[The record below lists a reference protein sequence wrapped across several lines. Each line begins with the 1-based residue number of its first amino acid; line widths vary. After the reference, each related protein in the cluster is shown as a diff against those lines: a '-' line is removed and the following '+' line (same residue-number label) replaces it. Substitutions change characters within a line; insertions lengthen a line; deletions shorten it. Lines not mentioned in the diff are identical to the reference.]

1 MGKVNLQM
9 YSFMDGTMNDSRE
22 NFRRAA
28 EMGYDGVE
36 LFGPDFEIPAEELKA
51 LLEELKL
58 EPVSLHAPKTE
69 MVEGLIPFANALGM
83 QFIGIGM
90 EVLKDEESVHSF
102 AKILNRIGKAC
113 AEKGLML
120 TYHNHTQ
127 EFADCGRIGS
137 VPGAAGAAEEQQ
149 AAGKPCGDVQPE
161 NRHAAGEACVSVQP
175 ENRHAA
181 GEACVSVQP
190 ENRHAAGEACVSVQ
204 PENRHA
210 AETALDSSRRTDRVI
225 DVLMR
230 ETDPEYVSFELDA
243 GWCAAAGFDPIAFV
257 EQYSGRVKLIHI
269 KESSRVVGPQ
279 PPMDFS
285 TLPKDENGAPIFS
298 DELKKTMEEL
308 DRINCRAG
316 EGLVDWKALKEAA
329 DQNGCQA
336 YIVER
341 EYSVSGNRLN
351 DLKADLEYYRTQ
363 I

>member
-51 LLEELKL
+51 LLDELNL
-58 EPVSLHAPKTE
+58 QPVSLHAPKTE
-69 MVEGLIPFANALGM
+69 MVEGLIPFANTLGM

-102 AKILNRIGKAC
+102 AKTLNRIGKAC

-181 GEACVSVQP
+181 
-190 ENRHAAGEACVSVQ
+190 
-204 PENRHA
+204 
-210 AETALDSSRRTDRVI
+210 ETALDSSRRTDRVI

-230 ETDPEYVSFELDA
+230 ETEPEYVSFELDA
-243 GWCAAAGFDPIAFV
+243 GWCAAAGFDPIVFV

-285 TLPKDENGAPIFS
+285 TLPRDENGAPIFS

>member
-28 EMGYDGVE
+28 EMGYDGAE

-69 MVEGLIPFANALGM
+69 MVEELIPFANTLGM
-83 QFIGIGM
+83 KFIGIGM
-90 EVLKDEESVHSF
+90 EVLKDEESVHRF
-102 AKILNRIGKAC
+102 AKTLNRIGKAC

-137 VPGAAGAAEEQQ
+137 VPGGT
-149 AAGKPCGDVQPE
+149 
-161 NRHAAGEACVSVQP
+161 
-175 ENRHAA
+175 
-181 GEACVSVQP
+181 
-190 ENRHAAGEACVSVQ
+190 
-204 PENRHA
+204 
-210 AETALDSSRRTDRVI
+210 ETALDGARGTNRVI

-279 PPMDFS
+279 PPMDFGS
-285 TLPKDENGAPIFS
+285 LPRDENGAPIFS

>member
-102 AKILNRIGKAC
+102 AKTLNRIGKAC

-181 GEACVSVQP
+181 
-190 ENRHAAGEACVSVQ
+190 
-204 PENRHA
+204 
-210 AETALDSSRRTDRVI
+210 ETALDSSRRTDRVI

-230 ETDPEYVSFELDA
+230 ETEPEYVSFELDA

-285 TLPKDENGAPIFS
+285 TLPRDENGAPIFS

-308 DRINCRAG
+308 ERINCRAG

>member
-28 EMGYDGVE
+28 EMGYDGAE

-51 LLEELKL
+51 LLEELNL

-69 MVEGLIPFANALGM
+69 MVEELIPFANTLGM
-83 QFIGIGM
+83 KFIGIGM
-90 EVLKDEESVHSF
+90 EVLKDEESVHRF
-102 AKILNRIGKAC
+102 AKTLNRIGKAC

-137 VPGAAGAAEEQQ
+137 VPGGT
-149 AAGKPCGDVQPE
+149 
-161 NRHAAGEACVSVQP
+161 
-175 ENRHAA
+175 
-181 GEACVSVQP
+181 
-190 ENRHAAGEACVSVQ
+190 
-204 PENRHA
+204 
-210 AETALDSSRRTDRVI
+210 ETALDGACGTNRVI

-230 ETDPEYVSFELDA
+230 ETDPKYVSFELDA

-285 TLPKDENGAPIFS
+285 TLPRDENGAPIFS

>member
-102 AKILNRIGKAC
+102 AKTLNRIGKAC

-161 NRHAAGEACVSVQP
+161 NRHAA
-175 ENRHAA
+175 
-181 GEACVSVQP
+181 
-190 ENRHAAGEACVSVQ
+190 
-204 PENRHA
+204 
-210 AETALDSSRRTDRVI
+210 ETALDSSRRTDRVI

-230 ETDPEYVSFELDA
+230 ETEPEYVSFELDA

-285 TLPKDENGAPIFS
+285 TLPRDENGAPIFS

>member
-102 AKILNRIGKAC
+102 AKTLNRIGKAC

-161 NRHAAGEACVSVQP
+161 NRHAAGET
-175 ENRHAA
+175 
-181 GEACVSVQP
+181 CVSVQP

-230 ETDPEYVSFELDA
+230 ETDPKYVSFELDA
-243 GWCAAAGFDPIAFV
+243 GWCAAAGFDPIVFV

>member
-1 MGKVNLQM
+1 MGKINLQM

-36 LFGPDFEIPAEELKA
+36 LFGPDFEIPTEELKA
-51 LLEELKL
+51 LLDELNL

-69 MVEGLIPFANALGM
+69 VVEGLIPFANTLGM
-83 QFIGIGM
+83 KFIGIGM
-90 EVLKDEESVHSF
+90 EVLKDEESVHRF
-102 AKILNRIGKAC
+102 AKTLNRIGKAC

-127 EFADCGRIGS
+127 EFADCSRIGS
-137 VPGAAGAAEEQQ
+137 KPDAAGAAE
-149 AAGKPCGDVQPE
+149 
-161 NRHAAGEACVSVQP
+161 RL
-175 ENRHAA
+175 
-181 GEACVSVQP
+181 
-190 ENRHAAGEACVSVQ
+190 
-204 PENRHA
+204 
-210 AETALDSSRRTDRVI
+210 ETSLDGSRRTNRVI

-285 TLPKDENGAPIFS
+285 MLPRDENGAPIFPE
-298 DELKKTMEEL
+298 DLKKTMEDL
-308 DRINCRAG
+308 KRINCRAG
-316 EGLVDWKALKEAA
+316 EGLVDWKALKETA
-329 DQNGCQA
+329 DKNGCRA

-351 DLKADLEYYRTQ
+351 DLKADLEHYRTQ
-363 I
+363 IS

>member
-102 AKILNRIGKAC
+102 AKTLNRIGKAC

-181 GEACVSVQP
+181 
-190 ENRHAAGEACVSVQ
+190 
-204 PENRHA
+204 
-210 AETALDSSRRTDRVI
+210 ETALDSSRRTDRVI

-230 ETDPEYVSFELDA
+230 ETEPEYVSFELDA

-298 DELKKTMEEL
+298 AELKKTMEEL

>member
-102 AKILNRIGKAC
+102 AKTLNRIGKAC

-190 ENRHAAGEACVSVQ
+190 ENRHAA
-204 PENRHA
+204 
-210 AETALDSSRRTDRVI
+210 ETALDSSRRTDRVI

-230 ETDPEYVSFELDA
+230 ETEPEYVRFELDA

-269 KESSRVVGPQ
+269 KESSQVVGPQ

-285 TLPKDENGAPIFS
+285 TLPRDENGAPIFS

>member
-102 AKILNRIGKAC
+102 AKTLNRIGKAC

-137 VPGAAGAAEEQQ
+137 VPGAAGAAEEQH
-149 AAGKPCGDVQPE
+149 AAGKPCGD
-161 NRHAAGEACVSVQP
+161 VQP

-230 ETDPEYVSFELDA
+230 ETEPEYVSFELDA
-243 GWCAAAGFDPIAFV
+243 GWCAAAGFDPIVFV

-285 TLPKDENGAPIFS
+285 TLPRDENGAPIFS

>member
-1 MGKVNLQM
+1 MGKINLQM

-51 LLEELKL
+51 LLDELNL

-69 MVEGLIPFANALGM
+69 MVEGLIPFANTLGM

-102 AKILNRIGKAC
+102 AKTLNRIGKAC

-127 EFADCGRIGS
+127 EFADSSRIGS
-137 VPGAAGAAEEQQ
+137 KPDAAGAAGEPCIGVRSEKQ
-149 AAGKPCGDVQPE
+149 AAGEPCGDVQSE
-161 NRHAAGEACVSVQP
+161 NWQAAGKACVGVQSEKQAAGEACVS
-175 ENRHAA
+175 
-181 GEACVSVQP
+181 G
-190 ENRHAAGEACVSVQ
+190 Q

-225 DVLMR
+225 DVLMQ

-285 TLPKDENGAPIFS
+285 MLPRDENGAPIFPE
-298 DELKKTMEEL
+298 DLKKTMVDL
-308 DRINCRAG
+308 KRINCRAG
-316 EGLVDWKALKEAA
+316 EGLVDWKALKETA
-329 DQNGCQA
+329 DKNGCRA

-351 DLKADLEYYRTQ
+351 DLKSDLEHYRTQ
-363 I
+363 IS

>member
-22 NFRRAA
+22 NFRRTA

-102 AKILNRIGKAC
+102 AKTLNRIGKAC

-181 GEACVSVQP
+181 
-190 ENRHAAGEACVSVQ
+190 
-204 PENRHA
+204 
-210 AETALDSSRRTDRVI
+210 ETALDSSRRTDRVI

-230 ETDPEYVSFELDA
+230 ETEPEYVSFELDA

-285 TLPKDENGAPIFS
+285 TLPRDENGAPIFS

>member
-28 EMGYDGVE
+28 EMGYDGAE

-51 LLEELKL
+51 LLEELNL

-69 MVEGLIPFANALGM
+69 MVEELIPFANTLGM
-83 QFIGIGM
+83 KFIGIGM
-90 EVLKDEESVHSF
+90 EVLKDEESVHRF
-102 AKILNRIGKAC
+102 AKTLNRIGKAC

-120 TYHNHTQ
+120 TYNNHTQ

-137 VPGAAGAAEEQQ
+137 VPGGT
-149 AAGKPCGDVQPE
+149 
-161 NRHAAGEACVSVQP
+161 
-175 ENRHAA
+175 
-181 GEACVSVQP
+181 
-190 ENRHAAGEACVSVQ
+190 
-204 PENRHA
+204 
-210 AETALDSSRRTDRVI
+210 ETALDGACGTNRVI

-230 ETDPEYVSFELDA
+230 ETDPKYVSFEMDA
-243 GWCAAAGFDPIAFV
+243 CWCAAAGFDPIAFV

-285 TLPKDENGAPIFS
+285 TLPRDENGAPIFS

>member
-102 AKILNRIGKAC
+102 AKTLNRIGKAC

-181 GEACVSVQP
+181 
-190 ENRHAAGEACVSVQ
+190 
-204 PENRHA
+204 
-210 AETALDSSRRTDRVI
+210 ETALDSSRRTDRVI

-230 ETDPEYVSFELDA
+230 ETEPEYVSFELDA

>member
-28 EMGYDGVE
+28 EMGYEGVE

-51 LLEELKL
+51 LLEELNL

-69 MVEGLIPFANALGM
+69 MVEELIPFANTLGM
-83 QFIGIGM
+83 KFIGIGM
-90 EVLKDEESVHSF
+90 EVLKDEESVHRF
-102 AKILNRIGKAC
+102 AKTLNRIGKAC

-137 VPGAAGAAEEQQ
+137 VPGGT
-149 AAGKPCGDVQPE
+149 
-161 NRHAAGEACVSVQP
+161 
-175 ENRHAA
+175 
-181 GEACVSVQP
+181 
-190 ENRHAAGEACVSVQ
+190 
-204 PENRHA
+204 
-210 AETALDSSRRTDRVI
+210 ETALDGACGTNRVI

-230 ETDPEYVSFELDA
+230 ETDPKYVSFEMDA

-285 TLPKDENGAPIFS
+285 MLPRDENGAPIFPE
-298 DELKKTMEEL
+298 DLKKTMEDL
-308 DRINCRAG
+308 KRINCRAG
-316 EGLVDWKALKEAA
+316 EGLVDWKALKETA
-329 DQNGCQA
+329 DKNGCRA

-351 DLKADLEYYRTQ
+351 DLKADLEHYRTQ
-363 I
+363 IS

>member
-102 AKILNRIGKAC
+102 AKTLNRIGKAC

-181 GEACVSVQP
+181 Q
-190 ENRHAAGEACVSVQ
+190 
-204 PENRHA
+204 
-210 AETALDSSRRTDRVI
+210 TALDSSRRTDRVI

-230 ETDPEYVSFELDA
+230 ETEPEYVSFELDA
-243 GWCAAAGFDPIAFV
+243 GWCAAAGFDPIVFV

-285 TLPKDENGAPIFS
+285 TLPRDENGAPIFS

-341 EYSVSGNRLN
+341 EYSVSRNRLN

>member
-1 MGKVNLQM
+1 MGKINLQM

-51 LLEELKL
+51 LLDELNL
-58 EPVSLHAPKTE
+58 QPVSLHAPKTE
-69 MVEGLIPFANALGM
+69 MVEGLIPFANTLGM

-102 AKILNRIGKAC
+102 AKTLNRIGKAC

-127 EFADCGRIGS
+127 EFADCSRIGS
-137 VPGAAGAAEEQQ
+137 VPGAAGE
-149 AAGKPCGDVQPE
+149 AGEPCIGVWPE
-161 NRHAAGEACVSVQP
+161 KQAAGEACVSVQP
-175 ENRHAA
+175 EN
-181 GEACVSVQP
+181 Q
-190 ENRHAAGEACVSVQ
+190 
-204 PENRHA
+204 HA
-210 AETALDSSRRTDRVI
+210 AETALDGSRRTNRVI
-225 DVLMR
+225 DVLMQ

-285 TLPKDENGAPIFS
+285 MLPRDENGAPIFPE
-298 DELKKTMEEL
+298 DLKKTMEDL
-308 DRINCRAG
+308 KRINCRAG
-316 EGLVDWKALKEAA
+316 EGLVDWKALKETA
-329 DQNGCQA
+329 DKNGCRA

-351 DLKADLEYYRTQ
+351 DLKADLEHYRTQ
-363 I
+363 IS

>member
-1 MGKVNLQM
+1 MGKINLQM
-9 YSFMDGTMNDSRE
+9 YSFMDGAMNDSRE

-36 LFGPDFEIPAEELKA
+36 LFGPNFEIPAEELKA

-69 MVEGLIPFANALGM
+69 MVEGLIPFANTLGM
-83 QFIGIGM
+83 KFIGIGM
-90 EVLKDEESVHSF
+90 EVLKDEESVHRF
-102 AKILNRIGKAC
+102 AKTLNRIGKAC

-137 VPGAAGAAEEQQ
+137 VPDAAGSEAESKSAGQ
-149 AAGKPCGDVQPE
+149 A
-161 NRHAAGEACVSVQP
+161 N
-175 ENRHAA
+175 
-181 GEACVSVQP
+181 
-190 ENRHAAGEACVSVQ
+190 
-204 PENRHA
+204 
-210 AETALDSSRRTDRVI
+210 RVI

-257 EQYSGRVKLIHI
+257 KQYSGRVKLIHI

-279 PPMDFS
+279 PPMDFGS
-285 TLPKDENGAPIFS
+285 LPRDENGAPIFS
-298 DELKKTMEEL
+298 EELKKTMEEL

-329 DQNGCQA
+329 GQNGCQA

-351 DLKADLEYYRTQ
+351 DLRADLEYYRTQ

>member
-1 MGKVNLQM
+1 MGKINLQM
-9 YSFMDGTMNDSRE
+9 YSFMDGAMNDSRE

-36 LFGPDFEIPAEELKA
+36 LFGPNFEIPAEELRA

-69 MVEGLIPFANALGM
+69 IVEGLIPFANTLGM
-83 QFIGIGM
+83 KFIGIGM
-90 EVLKDEESVHSF
+90 EVLKDEESVHRF
-102 AKILNRIGKAC
+102 AKTLNRIGKVC

-137 VPGAAGAAEEQQ
+137 VPDAAGSEAESKSAGQ
-149 AAGKPCGDVQPE
+149 A
-161 NRHAAGEACVSVQP
+161 N
-175 ENRHAA
+175 
-181 GEACVSVQP
+181 
-190 ENRHAAGEACVSVQ
+190 
-204 PENRHA
+204 
-210 AETALDSSRRTDRVI
+210 RVI

-257 EQYSGRVKLIHI
+257 KQYSGRVKLIHI

-279 PPMDFS
+279 PPMDFGS
-285 TLPKDENGAPIFS
+285 LPRDENGAPIFS

-329 DQNGCQA
+329 GQNGCQA

-351 DLKADLEYYRTQ
+351 DLRADLEYYRTQ

>member
-102 AKILNRIGKAC
+102 AKTLNRIGKAC

-149 AAGKPCGDVQPE
+149 AAGKPCGD
-161 NRHAAGEACVSVQP
+161 
-175 ENRHAA
+175 
-181 GEACVSVQP
+181 VQP

-285 TLPKDENGAPIFS
+285 TLPRDENGAPIFS

-308 DRINCRAG
+308 ERINCRAG

>member
-1 MGKVNLQM
+1 MGKINLQM

-102 AKILNRIGKAC
+102 AKTLNRIGKAC

-137 VPGAAGAAEEQQ
+137 VPGAAGAAGEPCIGVRSEKQ
-149 AAGKPCGDVQPE
+149 AAGEPCGDVQSE
-161 NRHAAGEACVSVQP
+161 NWQAAGKACVGVQSEKQAAGEACVS
-175 ENRHAA
+175 
-181 GEACVSVQP
+181 G
-190 ENRHAAGEACVSVQ
+190 Q

-225 DVLMR
+225 DVLMQ

>member
-1 MGKVNLQM
+1 MGKINLQM
-9 YSFMDGTMNDSRE
+9 YSFMDGAMNDSRE

-36 LFGPDFEIPAEELKA
+36 LFGPNFEIPAEELRA

-69 MVEGLIPFANALGM
+69 MVEGLIPFANTLGM
-83 QFIGIGM
+83 KFIGIGM
-90 EVLKDEESVHSF
+90 EVLKDEESVHRF
-102 AKILNRIGKAC
+102 AKTLNRIGKAC

-137 VPGAAGAAEEQQ
+137 VPDAAGSEAESKSAGQ
-149 AAGKPCGDVQPE
+149 A
-161 NRHAAGEACVSVQP
+161 N
-175 ENRHAA
+175 
-181 GEACVSVQP
+181 
-190 ENRHAAGEACVSVQ
+190 
-204 PENRHA
+204 
-210 AETALDSSRRTDRVI
+210 RVI

-257 EQYSGRVKLIHI
+257 KQYSGRVKLIHI

-279 PPMDFS
+279 PPMDFGS
-285 TLPKDENGAPIFS
+285 LPRDENGAPIFS
-298 DELKKTMEEL
+298 EELKKTMEEL

-329 DQNGCQA
+329 GQNGCQA

-351 DLKADLEYYRTQ
+351 DLRADLEYYRTQ

>member
-28 EMGYDGVE
+28 EMGYDGAE

-51 LLEELKL
+51 LLEELNL

-69 MVEGLIPFANALGM
+69 MVEELIPFANTLEM
-83 QFIGIGM
+83 KFIGIGM
-90 EVLKDEESVHSF
+90 EVLKDEESVHRF
-102 AKILNRIGKAC
+102 AKTLNRIGKAC

-137 VPGAAGAAEEQQ
+137 VPGGT
-149 AAGKPCGDVQPE
+149 
-161 NRHAAGEACVSVQP
+161 
-175 ENRHAA
+175 
-181 GEACVSVQP
+181 
-190 ENRHAAGEACVSVQ
+190 
-204 PENRHA
+204 
-210 AETALDSSRRTDRVI
+210 ETALDCARGTNRVI

-279 PPMDFS
+279 PPMDFGS
-285 TLPKDENGAPIFS
+285 LPRDENGAPIFS

>member
-102 AKILNRIGKAC
+102 AKTLNRIGKAC

-190 ENRHAAGEACVSVQ
+190 ENRHAA
-204 PENRHA
+204 
-210 AETALDSSRRTDRVI
+210 ETALDSSRRTDRVI

-230 ETDPEYVSFELDA
+230 ETEPEYVSFELDA
-243 GWCAAAGFDPIAFV
+243 GWCAAAGFDPIVFV

-285 TLPKDENGAPIFS
+285 TLPRDENGAPIFS

-351 DLKADLEYYRTQ
+351 DLKADLKYYRTQ

>member
-190 ENRHAAGEACVSVQ
+190 ENRHAA
-204 PENRHA
+204 
-210 AETALDSSRRTDRVI
+210 ETALDSSRRTDRVI

>member
-90 EVLKDEESVHSF
+90 EVLKDEESVHRF
-102 AKILNRIGKAC
+102 AKTLNRIGKAC

-190 ENRHAAGEACVSVQ
+190 ENRHAA
-204 PENRHA
+204 
-210 AETALDSSRRTDRVI
+210 ETALDSSRRTDRVI

-230 ETDPEYVSFELDA
+230 ETEPEYVSFELDA

-285 TLPKDENGAPIFS
+285 TLPRDENGAPIFS

>member
-102 AKILNRIGKAC
+102 AKTLNRIGKAC

-190 ENRHAAGEACVSVQ
+190 ENRHAA
-204 PENRHA
+204 
-210 AETALDSSRRTDRVI
+210 ETALDSSRRTDRVI

-230 ETDPEYVSFELDA
+230 ETEPEYVSFELDA

-285 TLPKDENGAPIFS
+285 TLPRDENGAPIFS

>member
-28 EMGYDGVE
+28 EMGYDGAE

-51 LLEELKL
+51 LLDELNL
-58 EPVSLHAPKTE
+58 QPVSLHAPKTE
-69 MVEGLIPFANALGM
+69 MVEGLIPFANTLGM

-102 AKILNRIGKAC
+102 AKTLNRIGKAC

-137 VPGAAGAAEEQQ
+137 VPGGT
-149 AAGKPCGDVQPE
+149 
-161 NRHAAGEACVSVQP
+161 
-175 ENRHAA
+175 
-181 GEACVSVQP
+181 
-190 ENRHAAGEACVSVQ
+190 
-204 PENRHA
+204 
-210 AETALDSSRRTDRVI
+210 ETALDGACGTNRVI

-230 ETDPEYVSFELDA
+230 ETDPKYVSFEMDA

-285 TLPKDENGAPIFS
+285 TLPRDENGAPIFS

>member
-1 MGKVNLQM
+1 MGKINLQM

-51 LLEELKL
+51 LLDELNL
-58 EPVSLHAPKTE
+58 QPVSLHAPKTE
-69 MVEGLIPFANALGM
+69 MVEGLIPFANTLGM

-102 AKILNRIGKAC
+102 AKTLNRIGKAC

-127 EFADCGRIGS
+127 EFADCSRIGS
-137 VPGAAGAAEEQQ
+137 VPGAAGAVEEKQ
-149 AAGKPCGDVQPE
+149 
-161 NRHAAGEACVSVQP
+161 AAGEACASVQP
-175 ENRHAA
+175 ENR
-181 GEACVSVQP
+181 Q
-190 ENRHAAGEACVSVQ
+190 
-204 PENRHA
+204 A
-210 AETALDSSRRTDRVI
+210 AETALDGSRRTNRVI
-225 DVLMR
+225 DVLMQ

-285 TLPKDENGAPIFS
+285 MLPRDENGAPIFPE
-298 DELKKTMEEL
+298 DLKKTMEDL
-308 DRINCRAG
+308 KRINCRAG
-316 EGLVDWKALKEAA
+316 EGLVDWKALKETA
-329 DQNGCQA
+329 DKNGCRA

-351 DLKADLEYYRTQ
+351 DLKADLEHYRTQ
-363 I
+363 IS

>member
-36 LFGPDFEIPAEELKA
+36 LFGPDFEIPAEELKT

-102 AKILNRIGKAC
+102 AKTLNRIGKAC

-190 ENRHAAGEACVSVQ
+190 ENRHAA
-204 PENRHA
+204 
-210 AETALDSSRRTDRVI
+210 ETALDSSRRTDRVI

-230 ETDPEYVSFELDA
+230 ETEPEYVSFELDA

-269 KESSRVVGPQ
+269 KESSQVVGPQ
-279 PPMDFS
+279 PPMDFGS
-285 TLPKDENGAPIFS
+285 LPRDENGAPIFS